1 MKSAYTGRFAPSP
14 TGSLHFGSMVAAT
27 ASFLQARKMGGRW
40 LIRIDNIDPPREVA
54 GSADS
59 ITGDLA
65 ELGLHPDE
73 PVMYQSARKE
83 DYWLA
88 CQDLLKSDQAYW
100 CGCSR
105 AQIPAGPYP
114 GTCSEGLPRG
124 RTPRSI
130 RLRAPVQDIE
140 FIDAVQGPCTT
151 NLRSTCGDF
160 VIWRADGFPA
170 YQLAAGMD
178 DAFQEIT
185 EVVRG
190 ADLMDSTPRQY
201 AVRMAMGLPSP
212 SYAHVPVATING
224 RKLSK
229 RFQDLA
235 LSQHDPI
242 ALVRN
247 VLKFLGHHPPP
258 GLKLDR
264 LWHWAISH
272 WQLSGVPKTMVREVA
287 EISGPDPLNG
297 IL

>member
-1 MKSAYTGRFAPSP
+1 
-14 TGSLHFGSMVAAT
+14 
-27 ASFLQARKMGGRW
+27 MGGLW

-59 ITGDLA
+59 IIGDLA
-65 ELGLHPDE
+65 ELGLYPDA
-73 PVMYQSARKE
+73 PVLYQSARKS

-88 CQDLLKSDQAYW
+88 CQDLINSDQAYW

-124 RTPRSI
+124 KTPRSI
-130 RLRAPVQDIE
+130 RLRAPAQDIE
-140 FIDAVQGPCTT
+140 FIDAVQGPSTT

-170 YQLAAGMD
+170 YQLATGMD
-178 DAFQEIT
+178 DAFQKIT

-190 ADLMDSTPRQY
+190 ADLMDSTPRQI
-201 AVRMAMGLPSP
+201 AVRVAIGLRSP

-229 RFQDLA
+229 RHHDLA
-235 LSQHDPI
+235 FSQHDPI

-247 VLKFLGHHPPP
+247 VLNFLGHCPPA
-258 GLKLDR
+258 GLTLDS

-272 WQLSGVPKTMVREVA
+272 WTLSGVPKTMVREVA